1 MSVFTTQR
9 QDPNKKLDEMIALNN
24 SRREKR
30 NSILESIKADAKA
43 ADEKKKLDEVDKM
56 EEEKKVTE
64 SAINNLTNR
73 RTESRKN
80 QSLVALE
87 NRLLKKGFETTYNS
101 VLFEMAYKG
110 MWIDNDAMTTD
121 NIHSMFETFMD
132 IKNDLDKTFPNPV
145 NESILITNLKNDVMS
160 VVKKAVNRIITEAK
174 DCKSASSCEDLDSID
189 FNLNKEE
196 DDELT
201 DLTKLTSDQIGELIK
216 NKVLAVVQDEEKSGK
231 AKADMFEEMDK
242 AIKDASSD
250 TPTDGSSEDTD
261 TSETDTSDESEPTVK
276 ESFTASA
283 NRAIRNR
290 FNRGTRSTLFES
302 IMMFNNKNLHDQAVS
317 EGVNATRENIAN
329 ATLLSSIVHYTI
341 LETFNTLKLYDLSD
355 PMNAEKVMN
364 LYK

>member
-110 MWIDNDAMTTD
+110 MWIDNDADFVTV
-121 NIHSMFETFMD
+121 TFCSSQGESTK
-132 IKNDLDKTFPNPV
+132 IKF
-145 NESILITNLKNDVMS
+145 
-160 VVKKAVNRIITEAK
+160 AK
-174 DCKSASSCEDLDSID
+174 
-189 FNLNKEE
+189 
-196 DDELT
+196 
-201 DLTKLTSDQIGELIK
+201 G
-216 NKVLAVVQDEEKSGK
+216 
-231 AKADMFEEMDK
+231 
-242 AIKDASSD
+242 
-250 TPTDGSSEDTD
+250 
-261 TSETDTSDESEPTVK
+261 
-276 ESFTASA
+276 
-283 NRAIRNR
+283 
-290 FNRGTRSTLFES
+290 STL
-302 IMMFNNKNLHDQAVS
+302 
-317 EGVNATRENIAN
+317 
-329 ATLLSSIVHYTI
+329 
-341 LETFNTLKLYDLSD
+341 
-355 PMNAEKVMN
+355 
-364 LYK
+364 